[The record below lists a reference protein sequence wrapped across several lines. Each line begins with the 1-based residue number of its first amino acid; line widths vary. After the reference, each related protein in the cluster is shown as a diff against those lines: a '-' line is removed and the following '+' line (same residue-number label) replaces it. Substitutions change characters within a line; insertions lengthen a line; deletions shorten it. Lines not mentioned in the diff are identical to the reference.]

1 MGKLYNSSVKNLKGI
16 IKYAKKSYAWDRKNM
31 MMRIMQQQNNSTM
44 PLMSKLVTNK
54 RSVYF
59 HELRI
64 SNALFNVVF
73 VTYNLFAPYLNLH

>member
-1 MGKLYNSSVKNLKGI
+1 
-16 IKYAKKSYAWDRKNM
+16 M

-54 RSVYF
+54 QSVYF

-73 VTYNLFAPYLNLH
+73 VTYNLVALYLNLQQVVSSNNQCIFLT